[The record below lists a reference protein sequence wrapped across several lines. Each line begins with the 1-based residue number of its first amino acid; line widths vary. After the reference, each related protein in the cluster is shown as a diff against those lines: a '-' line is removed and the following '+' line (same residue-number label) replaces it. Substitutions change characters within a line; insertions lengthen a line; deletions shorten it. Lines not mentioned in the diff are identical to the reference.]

1 MKKNKSKT
9 KKIVS
14 KIAAPDVNPVSD
26 FKINKQENIFNSI
39 DELWGVKTTSK
50 GYTCSNIEDYEK
62 QLKSLS
68 LNDLEKHAYDHD
80 VSPGIPRD
88 IMTNQLIKTFK
99 IYLMGAKNKL
109 KEIDPISTKLN
120 KELIALTAIHN

>member
-1 MKKNKSKT
+1 MKKTKNKT
-9 KKIVS
+9 KKVDNEIS
-14 KIAAPDVNPVSD
+14 TPADVT
-26 FKINKQENIFNSI
+26 FKISKQENIFNSI

-50 GYTCSNIEDYEK
+50 GYTCSNVEDYEK

-68 LNDLEKHAYDHD
+68 LNDLEKHAYEHD

-88 IMTNQLIKTFK
+88 IMTEQLIKSFK
-99 IYLMGAKNKL
+99 IYLMGNKNKL
-109 KEIDPISTKLN
+109 KDIDPISTKLN